1 MMHVKKRRSVMAKQ
15 FNYKNKVGDEVRIAF
30 LDGKMLVGKS
40 IDIYRYDLLLKQR
53 LKKMMKS
60 LQKLLFSNMQ
70 SNTCTKLT

>member
-1 MMHVKKRRSVMAKQ
+1 MAKQ